1 MNPLSRHDHDLV
13 GLNQDWVIAQGQ
25 RTLSSQFDK
34 DLRQVLLAPTTHPPP
49 HRPAV
54 LVGHLLK

>member
-1 MNPLSRHDHDLV
+1 MNPLSRHDHELV

-34 DLRQVLLAPTTHPPP
+34 DLRQVLFAPTTHPPP
-49 HRPAV
+49 HRAAV
-54 LVGHLLK
+54 LV